1 MVRRSFSRSKA
12 PRIRI
17 NDEIA
22 KERKEREKER
32 IRVVKEERK
41 RAKENLK
48 KIGVNVDKCKW
59 VDDE

>member
-1 MVRRSFSRSKA
+1 MVRRSFNRSVA

-17 NDEIA
+17 NEEVK
-22 KERKEREKER
+22 KEEKERERER
-32 IRVVKEERK
+32 IRIVREERK

-48 KIGVNVDKCKW
+48 KMGVNVDKCKW